1 MKRKHLLLKSVIS
14 AAVIAAAL
22 LLIRYFSLD
31 RINFVVSRYDEY
43 LYSSLPER
51 GILAPYRCTVSVYPE
66 KLDDADAAIYSP
78 SAALFLIRDGASSGV
93 RSACFGISDAEAS
106 DYFDVV
112 FSDDIQAQ
120 WNLAYENAGMDALL
134 PALIYDESDYE
145 ESELASLA
153 PESVPSFAYAETLS
167 RVAAE
172 KLSSDLA
179 ANGVQTLIIYDP
191 SKTSELLQLDDG
203 CTYIVDS
210 IYQKAFESGQRAD
223 TVGYDFTQMTRFLLD
238 EETEGIITAPY
249 MYSEFKN
256 SFEVFL
262 DNLI

>member
-112 FSDDIQAQ
+112 FADDIRAQ
-120 WNLAYENAGMDALL
+120 WNLAYENAGTDALL

-153 PESVPSFAYAETLS
+153 PESVPSFAYDETLS

-191 SKTSELLQLDDG
+191 SKTSELLQLDEG

-210 IYQKAFESGQRAD
+210 IYQKAFESGQRA
-223 TVGYDFTQMTRFLLD
+223 
-238 EETEGIITAPY
+238 E
-249 MYSEFKN
+249 
-256 SFEVFL
+256 
-262 DNLI
+262 

>member
-51 GILAPYRCTVSVYPE
+51 GILAPYRCTVSIYPE
-66 KLDDADAAIYSP
+66 ILDDADAEIYSP
-78 SAALFLIRDGASSGV
+78 VAALSLIRDGASPGV

-106 DYFDVV
+106 DHFDVV
-112 FSDDIQAQ
+112 FTDDIHSQ

-134 PALIYDESDYE
+134 PAVIYDESDYE
-145 ESELASLA
+145 ESELASLV
-153 PESVPSFAYAETLS
+153 PESVPSFSYDESLS

-172 KLSSDLA
+172 TLSAKLA
-179 ANGVQTLIIYDP
+179 ASGVQTLIVYDP
-191 SKTSELLQLDDG
+191 SKVSELLRPDNG

-210 IYQKAFESGQRAD
+210 IYKKAFESGQKAD
-223 TVGYDFTQMTRFLLD
+223 TVGYDFTRMTELLL
-238 EETEGIITAPY
+238 EEAADGFITAPY
-249 MYSEFKN
+249 IYSEYQN